1 MSDNKKLDLEK
12 RVSQHLNRIYA
23 DVLSKNDI
31 NQLSSSL
38 LEHVIESQN
47 DMPLHVTEDGESW
60 SQNTIVLIT
69 YADTLEEKNSLPIN
83 SINNFLNT
91 YCADTFE
98 IVHILPFFPSSSD
111 KGFSVRD
118 YYSISVS
125 YTHLTLP
132 TILLV

>member
-1 MSDNKKLDLEK
+1 MSDSTKLDLEK

-60 SQNTIVLIT
+60 SQNTIVMIT
-69 YADTLEEKNSLPIN
+69 YADTIEDTNSLPIN
-83 SINNFLNT
+83 LSLI
-91 YCADTFE
+91 
-98 IVHILPFFPSSSD
+98 HI
-111 KGFSVRD
+111 
-118 YYSISVS
+118 
-125 YTHLTLP
+125 
-132 TILLV
+132 